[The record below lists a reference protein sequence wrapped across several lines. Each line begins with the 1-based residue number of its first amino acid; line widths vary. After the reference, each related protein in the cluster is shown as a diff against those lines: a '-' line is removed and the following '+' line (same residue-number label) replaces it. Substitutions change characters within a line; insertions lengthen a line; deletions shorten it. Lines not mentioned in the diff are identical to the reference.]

1 MKSVADVVE
10 NPSVKKET
18 KSFRERTHRISNL
31 SVKEIM
37 RIKMYELNI
46 KNVDLQRHL
55 GFPTPNVISMMKNGT
70 MRVPIQHAPK
80 IAALFEIDKLSF
92 VRKVVEEND
101 PTLWDALESCL
112 GVGFSTTSNE
122 NKLLS
127 FVRKELDGHDPDLTS
142 NEDFI
147 SDLQGLIAKVVK
159 QEIQNK
165 EKLLSMIDSS
175 DKTD

>member
-1 MKSVADVVE
+1 MSSELAKVTPIVT
-10 NPSVKKET
+10 KEI
-18 KSFRERTHRISNL
+18 KSFREREHRISGL

-80 IAALFEIDKLSF
+80 IAALFEIDKLFF

-101 PTLWDALESCL
+101 PALWDALESCL
-112 GVGFSTTSNE
+112 GFGFSATTNE

-127 FVRKELDGHDPDLTS
+127 SIRKELDGHDPDLTK
-142 NEDFI
+142 NEEFI
-147 SDLQGLIAKVVK
+147 SGLQVLIAKVVK
-159 QEIQNK
+159 QEIENK
-165 EKLLSMIDSS
+165 EKILSMIDSS
-175 DKTD
+175 DKSE